1 MSKKERILKEL
12 LACSEMLQGSIV
24 RIKARCGKKGCRCER
39 GQHHGISYYLS
50 FRESGKTQMV
60 YIPRAMVKEVLR
72 RISLFKR
79 YWELGIK
86 LSRINLEELKKAK
99 GSGRKRRV

>member
-1 MSKKERILKEL
+1 MSKKERVLKEI

-24 RIKARCGKKGCRCER
+24 RIKARCGKKGCKCER
-39 GQHHGISYYLS
+39 GQPHGISHYLS

-60 YIPRAMVKEVLR
+60 YIPKEKVKEVLR
-72 RISLFKR
+72 RINLFKR

-86 LSRINLEELKKAK
+86 LSRLNLEELKRAK
-99 GSGRKRRV
+99 GSRR